1 MMRTQV
7 FSVDGDRPTVN
18 NTAII
23 ITDGLP
29 TVVSTVPAEVDAVH
43 AQGIATFAIGI
54 TNQVDE
60 NMLQTLSSAPH
71 QVSYNNYVAP
81 ISFTRAARRIQPNWQ
96 RVIIRSFVLK
106 MKTKS
111 IHYE

>member
-7 FSVDGDRPTVN
+7 FGVDGDRPNAN

-29 TVVSTVPAEVDAVH
+29 TVVSTVPAEIDAVH

-54 TNQVDE
+54 TNRIEE
-60 NMLQTLSSAPH
+60 NMLQTLSSAPQ
-71 QVSYNNYVAP
+71 QVRSTICKQY
-81 ISFTRAARRIQPNWQ
+81 TR
-96 RVIIRSFVLK
+96 
-106 MKTKS
+106 
-111 IHYE
+111 